1 MSQAEKKRLFHE
13 KLKQWHPDKSDTA
26 HAKEVFQWL
35 NSQKRWYLCDSPRE
49 A

>member
-35 NSQKRWYLCDSPRE
+35 NSQKRWYLGDTPRE
-49 A
+49 G